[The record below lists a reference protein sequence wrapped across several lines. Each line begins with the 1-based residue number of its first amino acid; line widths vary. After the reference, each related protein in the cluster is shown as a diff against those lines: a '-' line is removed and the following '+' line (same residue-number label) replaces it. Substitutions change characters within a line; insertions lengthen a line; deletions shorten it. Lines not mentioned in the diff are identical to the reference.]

1 MNIVIIKGGQEN
13 EKKNRKEA
21 EGEVAQGEELPSID
35 SQDNLRRVRFKYV
48 NSAW

>member
-1 MNIVIIKGGQEN
+1 MRRKIG
-13 EKKNRKEA
+13 RKEA